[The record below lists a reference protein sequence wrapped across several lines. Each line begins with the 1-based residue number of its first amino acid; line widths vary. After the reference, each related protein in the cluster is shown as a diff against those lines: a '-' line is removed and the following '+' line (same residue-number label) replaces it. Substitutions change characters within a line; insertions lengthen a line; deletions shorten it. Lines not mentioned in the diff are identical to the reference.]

1 MAGRGSNFATRLRL
15 PSPAGTIYTV
25 KANTKYLLKRYAV
38 VPLGCAYLIF
48 IVIGLLRQGKYT
60 LVIAFAALIAIVA
73 SLFVLWV
80 RRKALLAFKYPTPDR
95 AIALYHGFTP
105 RNSHSEALVAY
116 NSAFAAAL
124 YGEFDRAREELA
136 SINWST
142 LPPMY
147 KGFETYIFSL
157 LAILEAHDYSR
168 ALTLAKEAR
177 DLCDVSDNF
186 PGAKTSRVAL
196 EANVAVCELLAGND
210 GSALLAQLDS
220 ASRKLPGVSAAIPAW
235 ALAVHHTRADQPA
248 EARRYAAVVTR
259 LVPHCTPLMTVPRSG
274 IVRKLD

>member
-1 MAGRGSNFATRLRL
+1 VLFG
-15 PSPAGTIYTV
+15 I
-25 KANTKYLLKRYAV
+25 
-38 VPLGCAYLIF
+38 
-48 IVIGLLRQGKYT
+48 IVLLRRGEYT
-60 LVIAFAALIAIVA
+60 PVIAFASLIAIVVA
-73 SLFVLWV
+73 LIVLWA
-80 RRKALLAFKYPTPDR
+80 RRKRLLVFKYPTPDR

-105 RNSHSEALVAY
+105 RDSHSEALVAY

-147 KGFETYIFSL
+147 QGFETYIFSL
-157 LAILEAHDYSR
+157 LAIFEARDYSR

-186 PGAKTSRVAL
+186 PGAKKSRVGF
-196 EANVAVCELLAGND
+196 EANVAVCELLAGDN
-210 GSALLAQLDS
+210 GSELLVHLDR
-220 ASRKLPGVSAAIPAW
+220 ASRELPGVTAAIPAW
-235 ALAVHHTRADQPA
+235 ALAVHHTRAGQPD

-259 LVPHCTPLMTVPRSG
+259 LVPHCTPLMTVPRS
-274 IVRKLD
+274 